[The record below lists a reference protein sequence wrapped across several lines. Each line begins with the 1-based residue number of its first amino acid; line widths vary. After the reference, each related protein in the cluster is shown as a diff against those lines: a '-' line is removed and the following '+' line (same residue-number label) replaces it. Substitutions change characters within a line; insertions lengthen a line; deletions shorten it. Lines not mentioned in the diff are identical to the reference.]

1 MKNYFLSLF
10 ILISLVGY
18 SQNDSLP
25 LQNADTVLR
34 IIDLNPYFSIHVDS
48 TFSYLLHI
56 NKSPENYFWYLKNA
70 PVGLRI
76 SKDNGLITFKA
87 DRSYFLSG
95 KLKYDIPYKVNVGVQ
110 NLHDPKEKT
119 DTSFTIVFFNTE
131 IILSKVKP
139 GVNGTVWIDEGDSIS
154 FKVLCEEGSYPIDN
168 ILTLTN
174 VPLTN
179 YKIVQKCGDDFSWMP
194 SYDFVKET
202 DTGKIKT
209 VFLYFIGSGKF
220 QMKDTATVKLI
231 VRNALNYPLAK
242 EQYNQVEKELSNYI
256 IQLKYTFV
264 VLDKSIKKTKSTR
277 TGFDLTSAGTAL
289 TGTVLST
296 SDNSSSK
303 RTGTILPSI
312 GLALAP
318 IKEATAP
325 TKTTEQNQASLLRS
339 SIKRLEYILQDNVL
353 VGEKDPQISEKISKL
368 REELKQSQLQLIDVP
383 LEITN
388 NMSGV
393 QLNRYFNSPRVNK
406 KYRLKTK

>member
-1 MKNYFLSLF
+1 MKYYFLVLF
-10 ILISLVGY
+10 FLFSFAGY
-18 SQNDSLP
+18 SQNDSLS
-25 LQNADTVLR
+25 LSNQDTILR
-34 IIDLNPYFSIHVDS
+34 IIDLNPFFSVHVDS
-48 TFSYLLHI
+48 TFSYQLQI

-76 SKDNGLITFKA
+76 SKDNGLISFKA

-95 KLKYDIPYKVNVGVQ
+95 KLKYDVNYKVNVGVQ

-131 IILSKVKP
+131 IIPSKVKS
-139 GVNGTVWIDEGDSIS
+139 GVNGTVWIDEGDSIG
-154 FKVLCEEGSYPIDN
+154 FKILCEEGSYPIDN
-168 ILTLTN
+168 ILTLTS

-220 QMKDTATVKLI
+220 QIKDTAIVKII

-256 IQLKYTFV
+256 LQLKYTFV
-264 VLDKSIKKTKSTR
+264 ALDKTIKKTKSTR

-296 SDNSSSK
+296 SDNSNSK

-325 TKTTEQNQASLLRS
+325 TKTAEQNQASLLRS

-353 VGEKDPQISEKISKL
+353 VGEKDPQIAEKISKL
-368 REELKQSQLQLIDVP
+368 REEFKQSQLQLIDVP
-383 LEITN
+383 LEIAN
-388 NMSGV
+388 NMTAE